1 MTEVIRKGYCPECRR
16 SRRLTQA
23 GLLWAHKPYTRKSSA
38 EMVPWC
44 EGSGKPPRSTERST

>member
-1 MTEVIRKGYCPECRR
+1 MTEVIRKGLCPKCRR

-23 GLLWAHKPYTRKSSA
+23 RLLWAHKPYTRKFSA

-44 EGSGKPPRSTERST
+44 EGSGKSPRSTGRST